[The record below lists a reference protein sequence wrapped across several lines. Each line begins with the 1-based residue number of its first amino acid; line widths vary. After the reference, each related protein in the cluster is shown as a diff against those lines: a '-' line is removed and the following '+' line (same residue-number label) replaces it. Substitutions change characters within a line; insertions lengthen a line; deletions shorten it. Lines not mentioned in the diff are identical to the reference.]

1 MFVLRSIVYKYHR
14 PQRNTLNVLYRC
26 ITRESHARFHPRVP
40 SSSSSSSSSGLEK
53 MQAERTRSPVQLNTV
68 LQRSAAQRNAPA
80 LVAVRVLSPR
90 LSPRAPHCDLRLTTW
105 VLPHVC
111 IVCASDLS
119 NQMSLMTRTR
129 YSPPRH
135 QRPDRYDSR
144 ALCRVG
150 CPPIAVRSNW
160 LTERTSV
167 NMTIHRTAQSE
178 WPSTLGTEND
188 ATRPGL
194 SSQFL

>member
-1 MFVLRSIVYKYHR
+1 MCYIAASPARATLAFTRVCPAAAAAAGSKKCR
-14 PQRNTLNVLYRC
+14 PNEPGRQCSWTLCSNAAQRN
-26 ITRESHARFHPRVP
+26 A
-40 SSSSSSSSSGLEK
+40 K
-53 MQAERTRSPVQLNTV
+53 
-68 LQRSAAQRNAPA
+68 QRNAPA

-90 LSPRAPHCDLRLTTW
+90 LSPLAPHCDLRLTTW

-119 NQMSLMTRTR
+119 NQMSLTTRTR

-150 CPPIAVRSNW
+150 CPPIAVPSNW

-188 ATRPGL
+188 ATRRGL
-194 SSQFL
+194 SLQFL